1 MGRTKV
7 LIVVCLSIILAAG
20 IGYAADREYI
30 QAKVFIDDFN
40 QFPEIQK
47 MGLDIIWIERGSIDI
62 VTDSEE
68 LAELESLGF
77 KTEIVHQDLV
87 AFYQSRLPDKS
98 MGGYKTYGEVTSDL
112 MFQHLLYPD
121 IVSERISIGQSLEGR
136 DIWAIKI
143 SDNPDVDEDEPEV
156 LYTGTIHAREV
167 ICPHVLQYFV
177 DYLCE
182 NYGTDPR
189 VTDLVD
195 NREIWIVPVVN
206 PDGHVYNELNNP
218 SGGGMWRKNRRDNG
232 DGTWGVDLN
241 RNYGYMWGYDD
252 IGSSPDGEDETYR
265 GTGPFSEP
273 ETQVMRDF
281 TYAHDFGLTVYYH
294 SSASVILW
302 PMGWT
307 TEPTADEP
315 LFYAIADTLAAFNH
329 YGIGS
334 GAIGYGTNGGSDDWQ
349 YGELGQL
356 SYVIEVGRRYSD
368 GFWPDPSRID
378 SLCEENLESN
388 LLFAEYAADPHSVFS
403 TEQPTLVAPEDV
415 VEGDPITVDWSVE
428 DTLNPAVQY
437 SLLEMQNQAT
447 ITDTGYNMDNWDPK
461 GYVIIND
468 YGYNSTNCFYSGTP
482 VRYLNYLQSKYP
494 YLVQPNDTLTF
505 KIQYCIN
512 EGWDYGYVDVSTDGG
527 RTFTPIPGN
536 ITTTN
541 DPYAHTRGPGISGY
555 TEEQWVDGIFDLSAF
570 EGQEIYVR
578 FSLENFDVAWAC
590 YGMLIDNIS
599 PITTFETIDV
609 IADDIAD
616 TTYTFTGRTEGDYY
630 YRVRPMDADGQWG
643 RFSNIAGV
651 SVKAAYLCG
660 DPNDDE
666 AVNLLDVLY
675 LIDFV
680 YGDPTGPAPIPP
692 EAGDANADGSIN
704 LLDILYLID
713 FLYGVPPGPEPLCP

>member
-1 MGRTKV
+1 M
-7 LIVVCLSIILAAG
+7 
-20 IGYAADREYI
+20 
-30 QAKVFIDDFN
+30 
-40 QFPEIQK
+40 
-47 MGLDIIWIERGSIDI
+47 
-62 VTDSEE
+62 
-68 LAELESLGF
+68 
-77 KTEIVHQDLV
+77 
-87 AFYQSRLPDKS
+87 
-98 MGGYKTYGEVTSDL
+98 
-112 MFQHLLYPD
+112 
-121 IVSERISIGQSLEGR
+121 
-136 DIWAIKI
+136 
-143 SDNPDVDEDEPEV
+143 
-156 LYTGTIHAREV
+156 
-167 ICPHVLQYFV
+167 
-177 DYLCE
+177 
-182 NYGTDPR
+182 
-189 VTDLVD
+189 
-195 NREIWIVPVVN
+195 
-206 PDGHVYNELNNP
+206 
-218 SGGGMWRKNRRDNG
+218 
-232 DGTWGVDLN
+232 
-241 RNYGYMWGYDD
+241 
-252 IGSSPDGEDETYR
+252 
-265 GTGPFSEP
+265 
-273 ETQVMRDF
+273 
-281 TYAHDFGLTVYYH
+281 
-294 SSASVILW
+294 
-302 PMGWT
+302 
-307 TEPTADEP
+307 
-315 LFYAIADTLAAFNH
+315 
-329 YGIGS
+329 
-334 GAIGYGTNGGSDDWQ
+334 
-349 YGELGQL
+349 
-356 SYVIEVGRRYSD
+356 
-368 GFWPDPSRID
+368 
-378 SLCEENLESN
+378 
-388 LLFAEYAADPHSVFS
+388 LFAEYAADPHSVFS

-616 TTYTFTGRTEGDYY
+616 TTYTFTEHPEGDYY

-692 EAGDANADGSIN
+692 E
-704 LLDILYLID
+704 
-713 FLYGVPPGPEPLCP
+713 VPPVSVPVQYVDAADNSIVPTTFWSEPFTP